1 MQPIA
6 FPKKINFIDSEE
18 PNRGQVIIEPCYPGF
33 GTTLGNSIR
42 RVLISSLP
50 GAAVVG
56 VKIHGADH
64 EFTSLPHIKEDILEI
79 ALNLKMLRLKV
90 FEEGV
95 IKLELEAHGEKVA
108 TAGDI
113 IKNHQV
119 EIVNPELVIANIT
132 EMSGNLKMD
141 IFVSQGRGYEMIENK
156 ETKSKEI
163 GYIEMDSIF
172 SPILSTGIN
181 IENVR
186 VGKITN
192 WDKLILDILTD
203 GTISYK
209 EAFENATK
217 ILIAQFKSILSI
229 EENEKEEKREQE
241 EKDTASAENM
251 EREDN
256 IKSEMSAEANLS
268 DESSDVDSDEP
279 KKRRGRPK
287 KINE

>member
-6 FPKKINFIDSEE
+6 FPKKINFINSDE
-18 PNRGQVIIEPCYPGF
+18 PNRGQVIIEPCYPGY

-56 VKIHGADH
+56 VKIYGADH
-64 EFTSLPHIKEDILEI
+64 EFTSLPHIKEDVLDV

-95 IKLELEAHGEKVA
+95 IKLELEAHGEKIV

-113 IKNHQV
+113 AKNHQV
-119 EIVNPELVIANIT
+119 EIVNPDLVIANIT
-132 EMSGNLKMD
+132 DMSGNFKID

-156 ETKSKEI
+156 ESKNKEI
-163 GYIEMDSIF
+163 GYIEMDSLF

-181 IENVR
+181 VENVR

-192 WDKLILDILTD
+192 WDKLVLDILTD
-203 GTISYK
+203 GTITYK

-229 EENEKEEKREQE
+229 EENEEAERKAQEDKASMPINEPKTEEG
-241 EKDTASAENM
+241 A
-251 EREDN
+251 
-256 IKSEMSAEANLS
+256 KSENIAVTTLPNISEF
-268 DESSDVDSDEP
+268 ESDEP
-279 KKRRGRPK
+279 KKKRGRPK
-287 KINE
+287 KINI